1 MELIY
6 LLEKPEEDR
15 VNEIIKKVGQ
25 ENLFFYS
32 AFDFD
37 EKTNIERFCK
47 VFKSGTLKEAS
58 SFLRNEVKLDKT
70 NILIKNF
77 ERLFSKSDTS
87 IIDFVF
93 SLKDTNAKIYLLS
106 KDTDK
111 ANDLIENYLKDVIT
125 KVDKEKRINFFDN
138 ITKKQE
144 SFVYYS
150 IFGTNSRYIKSIDN
164 TKSIKENIINLI
176 LKKDAE
182 FRNEPE
188 RIMKEDLRTL
198 SVYNKILMVIAKGA
212 DTLNTIAEKMDMT
225 TSTCNKYLN
234 VLVSQKVL
242 RKEKSLYETDTKQ
255 SKYII
260 DNNLFR
266 FYYYFI
272 PDNANILELEK
283 YEDVYNNIEE
293 NFDKFLQKTFVD
305 ICGDYISK
313 LADENKIKLDIKEE
327 GAFWDKQ
334 SKIDLIKGD
343 SLTSCVADCYY
354 REDLVGIKAFEMLK
368 NNAKKLDVAD
378 RKYYLFSKNGF
389 TEDLKK
395 LAKNSDELNLVTFD
409 EMFES
414 KEQKS
419 KRLFFFNKKG

>member
-1 MELIY
+1 MEFIY
-6 LLEKPEEDR
+6 ILEKPEDDR
-15 VNEIIKKVGQ
+15 LSDIIKKVGQ

-37 EKTNIERFCK
+37 AKTNIERFCK
-47 VFKSGTLKEAS
+47 IFKSETLKEAS

-70 NILIKNF
+70 NILIENF
-77 ERLFSKSDTS
+77 ERLFAKNDEEIILFISSLKETNIKIYAVSKDTAEVDS
-87 IIDFVF
+87 LIEN
-93 SLKDTNAKIYLLS
+93 SLKDLVT
-106 KDTDK
+106 T
-111 ANDLIENYLKDVIT
+111 
-125 KVDKEKRINFFDN
+125 VDRRIDANFFDN

-144 SFVYYS
+144 SFIYYS

-164 TKSIKENIINLI
+164 TKSIKENVINLI
-176 LKKDAE
+176 LKKDAV

-188 RIMKEDLRTL
+188 RIMKEELRTL

-212 DTLNTIAEKMDMT
+212 DTLNTIAQKMDMT

-234 VLVSQKVL
+234 VLVAQKVL

-272 PDNANILELEK
+272 PDNINILELER
-283 YEDVYNNIEE
+283 YDDVYDNIEK
-293 NFDKFLQKTFVD
+293 NFDKFLQKAFIN
-305 ICGDYISK
+305 ICGDYMNK
-313 LADENKIKLDIKEE
+313 LAKDNKIRVEIKEE

-334 SKIDLIKGD
+334 SKIDIIKSDLLQGY
-343 SLTSCVADCYY
+343 VADCYY

-368 NNAKKLDVAD
+368 NNAKKIDVAD
-378 RKYYLFSKNGF
+378 RKYYLFAKNGF
-389 TEDLKK
+389 TEELKK
-395 LAKNSDELNLVTFD
+395 LAKTSDDLTLVTFD
-409 EMFES
+409 EMFET
-414 KEQKS
+414 KTK
-419 KRLFFFNKKG
+419 KLFFFNKRG